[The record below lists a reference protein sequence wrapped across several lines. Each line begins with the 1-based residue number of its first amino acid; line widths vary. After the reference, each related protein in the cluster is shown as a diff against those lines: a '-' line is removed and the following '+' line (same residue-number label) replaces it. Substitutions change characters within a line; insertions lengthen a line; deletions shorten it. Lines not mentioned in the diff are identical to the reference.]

1 MNGPVRCAS
10 LISMVALSVLAIA
23 CDGDSSPTAT
33 SANGRLTVR
42 MTDAPIEAVSS
53 VNVFVTELM
62 VKRSGEPA
70 VRIAGEIGP
79 IDLLTLQGTTMELV
93 SLGVEAGA
101 YEFVQIELD
110 PARSSVVEVA
120 TGATLP
126 LAISSS
132 EVKVL
137 SGFTVPEG
145 GETVVTLDFDVEASL
160 QLLGNGDWR
169 LTPVILRVG

>member
-1 MNGPVRCAS
+1 LLLLA
-10 LISMVALSVLAIA
+10 ALAFG
-23 CDGDSSPTAT
+23 CHGGSSPTAPRPE
-33 SANGRLTVR
+33 GRLTVR
-42 MTDAPIEAVSS
+42 LTDAPIEAVSS
-53 VNVFVTELM
+53 VDVFVTGLM

-70 VRIAGEIGP
+70 MRIVGEIGP

-93 SLGVEAGA
+93 SLGVEAGD

-110 PARSSVVEVA
+110 PARSSVVETA
-120 TGATLP
+120 SGETRP

-145 GETVVTLDFDVEASL
+145 GEAVVTLDFDVEASL
-160 QLLGNGDWR
+160 LQLGNGDWR
-169 LTPVILRVG
+169 LTPVILRVGDGGA